1 MILTAA
7 LLAGLAGTWRCNATD
22 LPRSTFQYTFHRN
35 GTGIERQ
42 IGVPLATQRF
52 RFGFARSNL
61 ILAWF
66 GGAPT
71 RDRVEMAG
79 PTLVLIE
86 NGYWHGGSWTR
97 YAGMDRL
104 TCRR

>member
-79 PTLVLIE
+79 PTLVLTE